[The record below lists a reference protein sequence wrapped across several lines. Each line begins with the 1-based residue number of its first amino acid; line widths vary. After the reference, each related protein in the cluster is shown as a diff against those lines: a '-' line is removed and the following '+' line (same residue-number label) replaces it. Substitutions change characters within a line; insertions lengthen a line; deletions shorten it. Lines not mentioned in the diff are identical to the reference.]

1 MPPIRSLRAALA
13 AVCAS
18 VTFAT
23 FAAPASAAVTP
34 NGRLQIYHLDVGQG
48 DGALIVTPLGQVV
61 MIDNGV
67 SPSHPTAIG
76 KSVVLQLQALGVTHI
91 DHHFASHYHAD
102 HIGNTVA
109 IASAGITIA
118 NGWDRGGSYTT
129 ATYTNYKNTLGVN
142 RKTLVKNQVI
152 TLDSLSAHPVT
163 IKVVDL
169 AGAGASGVSGDEN
182 ALCLMLKVKY
192 GEFDETFGGD
202 TPGLSPE
209 PLVEPIVATEI
220 GTAEVYKVHHHG
232 SATSS
237 DASILAAIQAQL
249 GVISCGNGN
258 SYGHPTAAALTR
270 LHAANMK
277 TYWTETGS
285 GVAPVAGQDYVASGQ
300 VYISATWEPGGVD
313 TIRNINS
320 TGGNTFVH
328 TFFNSGP
335 ADGTPPVAT
344 ITSPDGGESWKVGS
358 THAITWTAT
367 DNVGVS
373 TVDVAY
379 STNGGTSW
387 TNLATG
393 LSNTGSMLWSV
404 PAPGTS
410 QARLRVRA
418 RDAAGNLG
426 SDSSATNVTFDYWQI
441 AASGATGGTISP
453 SGLVDVIEGFSSAFT
468 IAPGSGW
475 GIGNVIVDGVGVG
488 AVANYTFSNVSAN
501 HTISPLFTDVA
512 PPVVAVE
519 VPLGGESWAAGST
532 HDVTW
537 NASDNAGVDSITIA
551 YSSHGVGGPWIRVAG
566 GLPNSGTYAWTLP
579 SISSDS
585 AVVRVTAYDA
595 AHLSGFDISNSLFSI
610 SLGTAGVNDGPLA
623 FALASPT
630 PNPSAGNTRLSFTLP
645 REGHARLEVL
655 DLSGRRLWAIEGVF
669 SAGRYSTEWNGRTTD
684 GSTVGAGLYFVR
696 LSTPFGTRT
705 DRLAR
710 LR

>member
-13 AVCAS
+13 AAFACL
-18 VTFAT
+18 TFAT

-61 MIDNGV
+61 MIDNGD
-67 SPSHPTAIG
+67 STLAPTMG
-76 KSVVLQLQALGVTHI
+76 KSVVQQLQAIGVTHI
-91 DHHFASHYHAD
+91 DHMFASHYHQD
-102 HIGNTVA
+102 HINNMTK
-109 IASAGITIA
+109 IAGAGITIGY
-118 NGWDRGGSYTT
+118 GWDRGGSYSTQC
-129 ATYTNYKNTLGVN
+129 YTKYTQILGN
-142 RKTLVKNQVI
+142 RRRTLVKGQVI

-163 IKVVDL
+163 ITCVDL
-169 AGAGASGVSGDEN
+169 AGAGVSTTDEN
-182 ALCLMLKVKY
+182 SLCLMLKVKY

-202 TPGLSPE
+202 LPFSGINPE
-209 PLVEPIVATEI
+209 SRIALTV

-232 SATSS
+232 SSTSS
-237 DASILAAIQAQL
+237 SDVILAAIQAQL
-249 GVISCGNGN
+249 GIISCGNGN
-258 SYGHPTAAALTR
+258 SYGHPTASALTR
-270 LHAANMK
+270 LHNANMK
-277 TYWTETGS
+277 TYWTETGA

-300 VYISATWEPGGVD
+300 VYISATWEPAGVD

-328 TFFNSGP
+328 TFLNSG
-335 ADGTPPVAT
+335 TPVGDAIAPLASL
-344 ITSPDGGESWKVGS
+344 TSPDGGETWKIGS
-358 THAITWTAT
+358 SHAITWNAT
-367 DNVGVS
+367 DNVAVTS
-373 TVDVAY
+373 VDLAY
-379 STNGGTSW
+379 SIDSGVNWS
-387 TNLATG
+387 NIATG
-393 LSNTGSMLWSV
+393 LGNSGSYSWTV

-410 QARLRVRA
+410 QARVRIRA
-418 RDAAGNLG
+418 RDAANNLAA
-426 SDSSATNVTFDYWQI
+426 DSSVANVTFDWWQI
-441 AASGATGGTISP
+441 VASNATGGTISP
-453 SGLVDVIEGFSSAFT
+453 NGTINAAEGASSSFT
-468 IAPGSGW
+468 IAPSG
-475 GIGNVIVDGVGVG
+475 GFAVANVLVDGVGVG
-488 AVANYTFSNVSAN
+488 AVTNYQFTNVAAN
-501 HTISPLFTDVA
+501 HTIVPSFADVQA
-512 PPVVAVE
+512 PTVAVTA
-519 VPLGGESWAAGST
+519 PAGGESWAAASS

-537 NASDNAGVDSITIA
+537 NASDNAGVDSVTIA
-551 YSSHGVGGPWIRVAG
+551 YSAHGFAGPWIRVAG

-579 SISSDS
+579 SIQSDS

-595 AHLSGFDISNSLFSI
+595 AHLSGFDVSNNLFAI

-669 SAGRYSTEWNGRTTD
+669 SAGRYSTEWNGRTSD

-710 LR
+710 LH